1 MQKTE
6 PAKHPGAILGVM
18 AFAGIVAALTQ
29 TLVVPLL
36 GQMPQLLHTSASNA
50 TWVVTASLLAGAVT
64 TPVAGRL
71 GDLIG
76 KRRVLLASVV
86 PLVVGSVICAVAS
99 SLWPMII
106 GRVLQGMCVGLIP
119 VGIAA
124 LRDLLPPERLGSGIA
139 LISSSLGIGGA
150 LGLPLA
156 AAVIEYSNW
165 RVLFWGVAVLAALVG
180 LLIFAVI
187 PATPPNVNRGRFDV
201 LGAIGLGAALICLLL
216 AISKGA
222 SWGWASGLTIG
233 LFVAAVVVLLLW
245 GLWELRSRD
254 PLVDLRV
261 TARPQ
266 VLLTNAASIV
276 VGMAMYAQ
284 SLIVPQLLQLPEST
298 GYGLGQSMMAMGLWM
313 APAGLMMM
321 AVSPFG
327 ARLSALSGP
336 KVTLIVG
343 CIIIAAG
350 YGSSMGLMGTT
361 WGLLVVTLIINVGV
375 GFAYGAMPA
384 LVMGAV
390 PQSETAAANSFNTLM
405 RSIGTSTAAA
415 VVGAV
420 LAQMSVTLAGH
431 SIPTENGFRAGLLI
445 GCGVSAVGAVVA
457 LFIPARR
464 SAAPAPAPAGPRH
477 ALDTDRE
484 LVHAAVGVPDFD
496 GDAQSAASGAAPR
509 HSGGAATHYS
519 SGAAAQ
525 QGDSRNRGEAAQ
537 RDTPAATQQNGGDA
551 TQYNGAAD
559 APAVSGPVLYGRMR
573 DSRGTAVAGATLT
586 LISSSGQQ
594 LGRAQSRADGY
605 YELTAP
611 APGSYVLIASAEG
624 RRPDASTVALADRPV
639 SCDVTLAAMAGLAG
653 TVARAG
659 DSAPVAEAQVSAL
672 DLRGEVLAS
681 AVTDPEGRFGLTE
694 LPEGEFTVAVSAL
707 GFHPTALP
715 VRVSGSGITPL
726 EVLLRP
732 GVRLHGVVRV
742 HDGRPIED
750 ARVTLADARGNVVDT
765 MTTGPDGSYS
775 FGNLDEGSYTV
786 VATGYGP
793 TTTRVSVRG
802 GDIDDVD
809 LELGHGSQERS
820 AVAVAERNGYSGE
833 ARNN

>member
-1 MQKTE
+1 MQKTGT
-6 PAKHPGAILGVM
+6 ARHPGAILGVM
-18 AFAGIVAALTQ
+18 AFAGIVASLTQ

-71 GDLIG
+71 GDLLG

-180 LLIFAVI
+180 LLIFTVI
-187 PATPPNVNRGRFDV
+187 PATPPNTARGRFDF

-222 SWGWASGLTIG
+222 SWGWTSGLTIG
-233 LFVAAVVVLLLW
+233 LFAAAVVVLLLW

-336 KVTLIVG
+336 KITLIVG

-445 GCGVSAVGAVVA
+445 GCGVAAAGAVVA

-464 SAAPAPAPAGPRH
+464 SERAAPAPAGPRH
-477 ALDTDRE
+477 ALDDDRE
-484 LVHAAVGVPDFD
+484 LVHAAVGALDPA
-496 GDAQSAASGAAPR
+496 GGADAMRQ
-509 HSGGAATHYS
+509 SGG
-519 SGAAAQ
+519 G
-525 QGDSRNRGEAAQ
+525 
-537 RDTPAATQQNGGDA
+537 A
-551 TQYNGAAD
+551 TQYDGVAAGQPNGVAARHGT
-559 APAVSGPVLYGRMR
+559 AGSPAVSGPVLYGRML
-573 DSRGTAVAGATLT
+573 DSRGVAVAGATLT

-605 YELTAP
+605 YELSAP
-611 APGSYVLIASAEG
+611 AAGSYVLIASAEG
-624 RRPDASTVALADRPV
+624 RRPDASTVTLADRPV

-659 DSAPVAEAQVSAL
+659 DNAPVAEAQVSAL

-707 GFHPTALP
+707 GFHPTALA
-715 VRVSGSGITPL
+715 VRVAGSGVTSL
-726 EVLLRP
+726 DVLLRP
-732 GVRLHGVVRV
+732 GIRLHGVVRV

-802 GDIDDVD
+802 GDLDDVD
-809 LELGHGSQERS
+809 LELGHGSPERS

-833 ARNN
+833 ARDN